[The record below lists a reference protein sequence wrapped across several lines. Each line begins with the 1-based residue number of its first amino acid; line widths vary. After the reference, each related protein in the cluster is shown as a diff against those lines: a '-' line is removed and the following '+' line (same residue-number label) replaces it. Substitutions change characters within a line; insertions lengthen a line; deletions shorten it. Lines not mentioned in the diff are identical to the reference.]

1 MGSPTRSLKEA
12 SLMQCLT
19 AGQCALRAMVDL
31 ALHSDQGQ
39 VSCSDI
45 AERQRLSEPYLS
57 DLLLKLEQ
65 AGLVH
70 QVGGPDGGYTI
81 ACDAAQISV
90 RDIRLAV
97 ETRRY
102 PVPCRTAECEPGCQ
116 SDADRPGDW
125 LAAQEHQS
133 ACEVWDVVTLADLCE
148 RAAESD
154 TRACAGQELETRFE
168 SNASRATH
176 ERYFSAYDS
185 LEAICAFQQ
194 SIVDGVAEPIMVI
207 DTEYRIRLMN
217 RAARRFFSQG
227 MNPTEPLLCYRVSHR
242 RASPC
247 DEDTHP
253 CPLRQV
259 TESGLPATVVHEHYQ
274 ASGERRIVELS
285 ASPFWGTDGE
295 CHGIIE
301 SARDITE
308 RTRAKESLQRYAA
321 RLRALTKRLA
331 EVAESEREALAREL
345 HDQVGQNLT
354 ALGINLNI
362 VRTQMPPDTGP
373 VVHSRLDD
381 SLALVQQT
389 TERIRNVMAEL
400 RPPVLD
406 DYGLISALHWHA
418 EQFTQRTEIAV
429 MVESDEPIPRLD
441 RRAET
446 ALFRIAQEALTNVAK
461 HAQASHVAVTVEAD
475 GNTVRLVIAD
485 DGVGFDFMHL
495 AKRNSGRGW
504 GLLTMAERA
513 EAVGGQCFVES
524 FPGLGTR
531 VVVEISQ

>member
-1 MGSPTRSLKEA
+1 
-12 SLMQCLT
+12 
-19 AGQCALRAMVDL
+19 MVDL
-31 ALHSDQGQ
+31 ALHTDRGL
-39 VSCSDI
+39 VSCGGI
-45 AERQRLSEPYLS
+45 AERQRLSEAYLCG
-57 DLLLKLEQ
+57 LLFRLEQ
-65 AGLVH
+65 AGLVRR
-70 QVGGPDGGYTI
+70 GEGPGSGY
-81 ACDAAQISV
+81 ALAYDAAQISV

-97 ETRRY
+97 ETT
-102 PVPCRTAECEPGCQ
+102 PGPGLCGKAEHGPACQFDGGC
-116 SDADRPGDW
+116 PGDW
-125 LAAQEHQS
+125 LTTQVHQS
-133 ACEVWDVVTLADLCE
+133 ACEVWDVVTLADLCQRSAGSSPYAE
-148 RAAESD
+148 ATQGLKAGLESD
-154 TRACAGQELETRFE
+154 
-168 SNASRATH
+168 ASRTTQ

-217 RAARRFFSQG
+217 RAARKLFSEG
-227 MNPTEPLLCYRVSHR
+227 VDPSDPLLCYRVSHQ
-242 RASPC
+242 RATPC
-247 DEDTHP
+247 DGDAHP

-259 TESGLPATVVHEHYQ
+259 AESGLPVTLVHEHYL
-274 ASGERRIVELS
+274 ASGDRRIVELN
-285 ASPFWGTDGE
+285 ASPFWGADGE

-308 RTRAKESLQRYAA
+308 RTRAEESLQRYAA

-331 EVAESEREALAREL
+331 EVAESERERLAREL

-362 VRTQMPPDTGP
+362 VRTQMPPDVGS
-373 VVHSRLDD
+373 VVGSRLDD
-381 SLALVQQT
+381 SLSLVQQT
-389 TERIRNVMAEL
+389 TERIRDVMAEL

-406 DYGLISALHWHA
+406 DYGLISALHWYA

-429 MVESDEPIPRLD
+429 LVESDEPIPRLD

-446 ALFRIAQEALTNVAK
+446 ALFRVAQEALTNVAK
-461 HAQASHVAVTVEAD
+461 HAQASQVTVTVEAD
-475 GNTVRLVIAD
+475 SETVRLLIAD

-495 AKRNSGRGW
+495 AERSRGRGW

-513 EAVGGQCFVES
+513 EAVGGQCFIES

-531 VVVEISQ
+531 VVVEMSL